1 MVVLVAGFVPA
12 LVMAGC
18 TSQDAASSVSQS
30 AGVTAAVNAST
41 TTASTTEGV
50 SRPQFTET
58 TVREAWQLAEAY
70 FISLRSTDESTFT
83 SLFAAADLNDARV
96 LYVAELKRMKANQ
109 EGFAPSKIRPLW
121 RQGGRWFLDPSAP
134 VPADLESWLAEQ
146 PQKRLLL
153 EATML
158 DGSTRFF
165 RVLLLD
171 GGKTVLLLPP
181 QL

>member
-12 LVMAGC
+12 LVVAGC
-18 TSQDAASSVSQS
+18 TSQDEASSVSES
-30 AGVTAAVNAST
+30 VGVKTSVITPA

-50 SRPQFTET
+50 SRPQFDET

-70 FISLRSTDESTFT
+70 FIALRSGDEITFT

-134 VPADLESWLAEQ
+134 VPADLEGWLAEQ

-171 GGKTVLLLPP
+171 GGKAVLLLPP

>member
-1 MVVLVAGFVPA
+1 MVILVVGFVPT
-12 LVMAGC
+12 LVVAGC
-18 TSQDAASSVSQS
+18 TSQDDASSVSESVGVKTSVVAS
-30 AGVTAAVNAST
+30 A
-41 TTASTTEGV
+41 TTEGV

-134 VPADLESWLAEQ
+134 VPADLEGWLAEQ

-171 GGKTVLLLPP
+171 GGKAVLLLPP